1 MSSTQW
7 FTRSMPTVSCLF
19 MAKAIFN
26 FVPTP
31 SMLATSTGS
40 RIPGKPAR
48 NNPPNP
54 PIFPS
59 TCAPC
64 VCLTNVPILRFSLFA
79 KSTSTP
85 ARAYAF
91 FTIIRCKATAPVA
104 NSFRQA
110 KCLPYNSFEVGKQRG
125 LRFLI
130 GKRFG
135 ALLSA
140 FHDELIQCR
149 INGEGIVAVET
160 SKTKTVQRS
169 AGRANHSL
177 HVEIAETVHTK
188 IFADIFHRHLVRDQF
203 FRVWEIDP
211 IVTGKP
217 VGRTTDAHVHFFCT
231 GLAQVHH
238 ARPRGGAA
246 HDRVVHNDHA
256 FSGNHFLDQ
265 IQFHPHV
272 EIANELARL
281 QKCAADVVV
290 SNERVP
296 ERNL

>member
-1 MSSTQW
+1 MSLTQR
-7 FTRSMPTVSCLF
+7 FTRSAPTVSCLSI
-19 MAKAIFN
+19 ANATFN

-31 SMLATSTGS
+31 SILATRTGS
-40 RIPGKPAR
+40 RIPGKFPR
-48 NNPPNP
+48 NSPPNP

-59 TCAPC
+59 TCGPC
-64 VCLTNVPILRFSLFA
+64 VCLTNTPMWRLSSFA

-91 FTIIRCKATAPVA
+91 FTIIGCKATAPVA

-110 KCLPYNSFEVGKQRG
+110 KCLPCNSFQIRKQRG

-140 FHDELIQCR
+140 FHDELIQCG

-169 AGRANHSL
+169 AGRADHSL

-188 IFADIFHRHLVRDQF
+188 IFADVFHRHLVRDQF

-211 IVTGKP
+211 VVTGKP

-231 GLAQVHH
+231 GLAQVHD

-246 HDRVVHNDHA
+246 DD
-256 FSGNHFLDQ
+256 
-265 IQFHPHV
+265 
-272 EIANELARL
+272 
-281 QKCAADVVV
+281 
-290 SNERVP
+290 
-296 ERNL
+296 

>member
-1 MSSTQW
+1 MKKSGFAPRTAMSSMQW
-7 FTRSMPTVSCLF
+7 FTRSMPIVSCLF

-31 SMLATSTGS
+31 SMLATNTGS
-40 RIPGKPAR
+40 RIPGKLAR
-48 NNPPNP
+48 NSPPNP
-54 PIFPS
+54 PIFPR
-59 TCAPC
+59 TCGPC
-64 VCLTNVPILRFSLFA
+64 VCLTNAPMPRFSLLA
-79 KSTSTP
+79 RSTSTP

-91 FTIIRCKATAPVA
+91 LTIIRCKATALVA

-110 KCLPYNSFEVGKQRG
+110 KCLPCNSFEVGKQRG

-169 AGRANHSL
+169 AGRADHSL

-188 IFADIFHRHLVRDQF
+188 IFADVFHRHLVRDQF
-203 FRVWEIDP
+203 FRVREIDA
-211 IVTGKP
+211 VMAGEAMWRATH
-217 VGRTTDAHVHFFCT
+217 AHVHFFCT

-238 ARPRGGAA
+238 ARARSGAA
-246 HDRVVHNDHA
+246 DD
-256 FSGNHFLDQ
+256 
-265 IQFHPHV
+265 
-272 EIANELARL
+272 
-281 QKCAADVVV
+281 
-290 SNERVP
+290 
-296 ERNL
+296 

>member
-7 FTRSMPTVSCLF
+7 FTRSMPTVSGLF

-40 RIPGKPAR
+40 RIPGKLAR

-59 TCAPC
+59 TCGPC
-64 VCLTNVPILRFSLFA
+64 VCLTNTPMSRFSLFA
-79 KSTSTP
+79 KSTFTP

-91 FTIIRCKATAPVA
+91 FTIIRCKATAPVT
-104 NSFRQA
+104 NTFRQA

-140 FHDELIQCR
+140 FHDELIQRR
-149 INGEGIVAVET
+149 INGEGIIAVET
-160 SKTKTVQRS
+160 SKAKTVQRFS
-169 AGRANHSL
+169 RRPDHSL
-177 HVEIAETVHTK
+177 DIKITETVHTK
-188 IFADIFHRHLVRDQF
+188 IFADV
-203 FRVWEIDP
+203 
-211 IVTGKP
+211 
-217 VGRTTDAHVHFFCT
+217 
-231 GLAQVHH
+231 
-238 ARPRGGAA
+238 
-246 HDRVVHNDHA
+246 
-256 FSGNHFLDQ
+256 
-265 IQFHPHV
+265 
-272 EIANELARL
+272 
-281 QKCAADVVV
+281 
-290 SNERVP
+290 
-296 ERNL
+296 